1 MNDVLAEICAHKRA
15 EVAAA
20 KGRLPL
26 SALEER
32 AQTAEPPRG
41 FRSAL
46 ADRYGKGRLAVI
58 AEFKRR
64 SPSAGTI
71 RAGADPAAIAR
82 AYAAAGATCLSVLT
96 DETYFGGCAADLAA
110 ARSACSL
117 PVLRKDFL
125 VDPWQVVEARA
136 IGADAVLVIMA
147 AVTDDLAEDLITAAR
162 EWGMDALVEVH
173 DVTEFD
179 RAMALGV
186 SVDLIGIN
194 NRDLKRMT
202 VDLGTSIALAPRL
215 PEGVL
220 GVAESGLKSHA
231 DLLRCQEAG
240 IGCFL
245 IGESLMRAADP
256 GAALAALLGDS
267 Q

>member
-1 MNDVLAEICAHKRA
+1 MSDVLAEICARKRA
-15 EVAAA
+15 EVTAA

-32 AQTAEPPRG
+32 ARAAEPPRG
-41 FRSAL
+41 FRAAL
-46 ADRYGKGRLAVI
+46 AERWGRGRLAVI

-64 SPSAGTI
+64 SPSAGAI
-71 RAGADPAAIAR
+71 RVGADPAAIAR
-82 AYAAAGATCLSVLT
+82 LYAAAGATCLSVLT
-96 DETYFGGCAADLAA
+96 DEAYFGGQPADLAV

-125 VDPWQVVEARA
+125 VDPWQVAESRA
-136 IGADAVLVIMA
+136 MGADAMLVIMA
-147 AVTDDLAEDLITAAR
+147 AVTDRLAEELIAAAR

-173 DVTEFD
+173 DAAELD
-179 RAMALGV
+179 RAMGLGV

-194 NRDLKRMT
+194 NRDLKRMV

-231 DLLRCQEAG
+231 DLLRCREAG

-256 GAALAALLGDS
+256 GAALAALLGEAG
-267 Q
+267 